1 MKNLDEHNLTK
12 DFLFSIKNMANGHIP
27 VDSVPHLAHIEAV
40 RFNRM
45 KDSRRMHYSPKM
57 KRFWHCLYKVAGGP
71 PIRLISGPR
80 GTGEK
85 NFNTASANINFAV
98 PSGSTL
104 QQIGKTKH
112 SSITPS
118 IFHPVLETISTSVQ
132 DTPKEFI
139 LSFDGKSV
147 GPGLKDQNEGD
158 VDLWNFESNPNL
170 NDEKEQL
177 SNEEE
182 LVKKVRKNL
191 NEENDSE
198 IKKDLYKLLKIVTF
212 WIKDVRQK
220 IAECKETEIKYQKL
234 DAQNPKYKM
243 KHKYTIQNA
252 QYLADNCRSV
262 IQRCLKVNRDLCEK
276 CSQLNKSSQ
285 FFIKNNPIDLAQQG
299 NVRLLLPPD
308 QLSDFFEDNDNT
320 IYVKQ

>member
-1 MKNLDEHNLTK
+1 M
-12 DFLFSIKNMANGHIP
+12 
-27 VDSVPHLAHIEAV
+27 
-40 RFNRM
+40 
-45 KDSRRMHYSPKM
+45 
-57 KRFWHCLYKVAGGP
+57 YKVAGGP

-98 PSGSTL
+98 PSRSTL

-112 SSITPS
+112 SSIPPS

-139 LSFDGKSV
+139 LSFDRKSV

-158 VDLWNFESNPNL
+158 VDLWNFESNPNF
-170 NDEKEQL
+170 NDEKERL

-198 IKKDLYKLLKIVTF
+198 IKKVLYKLLKIVTF

-220 IAECKETEIKYQKL
+220 IAECKKTEIKYQKL

-252 QYLADNCRSV
+252 QYLANNCRSV
-262 IQRCLKVNRDLCEK
+262 IQHCLKVNRDLCEK

-285 FFIKNNPIDLAQQG
+285 FFIKNNPIDLAQEG